1 METFYGI
8 LIPFLGTSL
17 GAACV
22 FFMKKSLSDRVQ
34 RSLTSFAAGVMGG
47 GFGMELIDPRHRAI
61 RSARQALVSA
71 GSDRILD
78 RRFVSAFA

>member
-34 RSLTSFAAGVMGG
+34 RSLT
-47 GFGMELIDPRHRAI
+47 GFGMELINPRHRAI

-71 GSDRILD
+71 GSGRILG
-78 RRFVSAFA
+78 RRFVPAFA